1 MAPAGKAKAK
11 AKAKASAPD
20 PGGLSFEASLER
32 LEVVV
37 KSLEAG
43 DIELET
49 ALAHFEEGVT
59 LMRACSAQLEAAER
73 RIEVLVAEA
82 DGLVAQPFEA
92 DQADGDAFDAETDE
106 GAG

>member
-11 AKAKASAPD
+11 ASAPD
-20 PGGLSFEASLER
+20 SGGLSFEASLER
-32 LEVVV
+32 LEAVV

-92 DQADGDAFDAETDE
+92 DEGEDFEAEADEE
-106 GAG
+106 AG

>member
-11 AKAKASAPD
+11 ASAPD
-20 PGGLSFEASLER
+20 SGGLSFEASLER
-32 LEVVV
+32 LEAVV

-59 LMRACSAQLEAAER
+59 LMRTCSAQLEAAER

-92 DQADGDAFDAETDE
+92 DEDEDFEAEADEE
-106 GAG
+106 AG

>member
-11 AKAKASAPD
+11 ASAPD
-20 PGGLSFEASLER
+20 SGGLSFEASLER
-32 LEVVV
+32 LEAVV

-92 DQADGDAFDAETDE
+92 DEDEDFEAEADEE
-106 GAG
+106 AG